1 MLVGEFVLEL
11 KRKGMKYDLHI
22 DGPIGYWIT
31 ASSIRS
37 KMEEICRA
45 RGEELGEGGCGN
57 GSANGGGG
65 GKVGGKEVEELT
77 VRICSPGGSL
87 SEGLAICA
95 LFRDH
100 GNVHAYIQGMTAS
113 AATVLAMGAKKV
125 SMSSESVILVHNAS
139 YMLLEWEQA
148 NKERLAEKQEE
159 YETLRRDLS
168 TLDGVMARL
177 YAKRSGRSEEEM
189 SSLMTDE
196 RWLSA
201 EEALSLGL
209 VDEIIGDESADE
221 GVGVSGTVGASTG
234 VDASAGVG
242 ASAGVDAS
250 AGRGVDGVG
259 GVRSGVN
266 MGAGFVRAYCA
277 SYGLPALQ
285 VVDAPR
291 SGEVVGEGTS
301 GKSVLEGEKSVLDGE
316 KSVLD
321 GEKRNFW
328 AKLVEFFADSSNPK
342 NRKDMENPELEAMTQ
357 ERDALQARVGELEQK
372 EKAVTEERDKLQ
384 ARVGE
389 LEEKE
394 KAVAQE
400 RDALQARVGE
410 LEQAAKA
417 DGAETPVVEGVS
429 GEKNDDFGNVVAS
442 AREMLKSLGEL

>member
-1 MLVGEFVLEL
+1 MSEGVFGDIELVEKELVGAGGNRFVFGVGVGGECWWMGEFVLEL

-37 KMEEICRA
+37 KMEEIGRKD
-45 RGEELGEGGCGN
+45 G
-57 GSANGGGG
+57 
-65 GKVGGKEVEELT
+65 EELT

-209 VDEIIGDESADE
+209 VDEIIGDESAGE
-221 GVGVSGTVGASTG
+221 GVGVSGTVGAS
-234 VDASAGVG
+234 
-242 ASAGVDAS
+242 AGVDAS
-250 AGRGVDGVG
+250 AGSGVNGS

-301 GKSVLEGEKSVLDGE
+301 GKAVLDGE

-357 ERDALQARVGELEQK
+357 ERDALQARVGELEEK
-372 EKAVTEERDKLQ
+372 EKAVKEERDKLQ

-389 LEEKE
+389 LEK
-394 KAVAQE
+394 
-400 RDALQARVGE
+400 
-410 LEQAAKA
+410 AAKA
-417 DGAETPVVEGVS
+417 DGADTPVVEGVS

>member
-1 MLVGEFVLEL
+1 MFGDIELVEKALVVCAGGNRFVFWGGCWWMGVFVLEL

-22 DGPIGYWIT
+22 DGPIGYWMT

-37 KMEEICRA
+37 KMEEIGRKD
-45 RGEELGEGGCGN
+45 G
-57 GSANGGGG
+57 
-65 GKVGGKEVEELT
+65 EELT

-221 GVGVSGTVGASTG
+221 GVGVSGTVGAS
-234 VDASAGVG
+234 
-242 ASAGVDAS
+242 AGVDAS
-250 AGRGVDGVG
+250 GGRGV

-277 SYGLPALQ
+277 SYGLPELQ
-285 VVDAPR
+285 VVDARR

-301 GKSVLEGEKSVLDGE
+301 GKAVLDGEKPVLDGE

-342 NRKDMENPELEAMTQ
+342 NRKDMENPELKAVTA
-357 ERDALQARVGELEQK
+357 ERDA
-372 EKAVTEERDKLQ
+372 LQ

-394 KAVAQE
+394 KAVTQE
-400 RDALQARVGE
+400 RDALQARVNTLEEKEKAVTQERDALQARVAE
-410 LEQAAKA
+410 LEKEAKA

-429 GEKNDDFGNVVAS
+429 GEQNDDFGNVVAS

>member
-1 MLVGEFVLEL
+1 MFGDIELVEKELVGAGGNRFVFGVGVGGECWWMGEFVLEL

-37 KMEEICRA
+37 KMEEIGRKD
-45 RGEELGEGGCGN
+45 G
-57 GSANGGGG
+57 
-65 GKVGGKEVEELT
+65 EELT

-209 VDEIIGDESADE
+209 VDEIIGDESAGE
-221 GVGVSGTVGASTG
+221 GVGVSGTVGAS
-234 VDASAGVG
+234 
-242 ASAGVDAS
+242 AGVDAS
-250 AGRGVDGVG
+250 AGSGVNGS

-301 GKSVLEGEKSVLDGE
+301 GKAVLDGE

-357 ERDALQARVGELEQK
+357 ERDKLQARVGELEEK
-372 EKAVTEERDKLQ
+372 EKAVKEERDKLQ

-394 KAVAQE
+394 KAVKEE
-400 RDALQARVGE
+400 RDKLQARVGE
-410 LEQAAKA
+410 LEKAAKA
-417 DGAETPVVEGVS
+417 DGADTPVVEGVS

>member
-1 MLVGEFVLEL
+1 
-11 KRKGMKYDLHI
+11 MKYDLHI

-31 ASSIRS
+31 ASDIRS
-37 KMEEICRA
+37 RMAEICRA
-45 RGEELGEGGCGN
+45 RGEELGEGSSGN
-57 GSANGGGG
+57 G
-65 GKVGGKEVEELT
+65 GGKEVEELT

-209 VDEIIGDESADE
+209 VDEIIGDESADR
-221 GVGVSGTVGASTG
+221 G
-234 VDASAGVG
+234 VDGVGVG
-242 ASAGVDAS
+242 ASAG
-250 AGRGVDGVG
+250 R
-259 GVRSGVN
+259 GVN

-277 SYGLPALQ
+277 SYGLP
-285 VVDAPR
+285 
-291 SGEVVGEGTS
+291 
-301 GKSVLEGEKSVLDGE
+301 VLEGEKP
-316 KSVLD
+316 VLD

-328 AKLVEFFADSSNPK
+328 AKLVEFFADSSNSK
-342 NRKDMENPELEAMTQ
+342 NRKDMENPELKAMTQ
-357 ERDALQARVGELEQK
+357 ERDKLQARVAELEQESK
-372 EKAVTEERDKLQ
+372 EAKAVAEERDKLQARVAELEQESKEAKAVAEERDKLQ

-389 LEEKE
+389 LEKE
-394 KAVAQE
+394 
-400 RDALQARVGE
+400 
-410 LEQAAKA
+410 AKA

>member
-1 MLVGEFVLEL
+1 MLWGWVSECWWMGEFVLEL

-22 DGPIGYWIT
+22 DGPIGYWMT

-37 KMEEICRA
+37 KMEEIGRT
-45 RGEELGEGGCGN
+45 GG
-57 GSANGGGG
+57 
-65 GKVGGKEVEELT
+65 EELT

-209 VDEIIGDESADE
+209 VDEIIGNESAGE
-221 GVGVSGTVGASTG
+221 GEGASAGASVSGG

-242 ASAGVDAS
+242 ASAG
-250 AGRGVDGVG
+250 RGVDGVG
-259 GVRSGVN
+259 VRRGVN

-277 SYGLPALQ
+277 SYGLPELQ

-301 GKSVLEGEKSVLDGE
+301 GNAVLDGE

-342 NRKDMENPELEAMTQ
+342 NRKDMENPELKAVTE
-357 ERDALQARVGELEQK
+357 ERDKLQARVGELEQK
-372 EKAVTEERDKLQ
+372 EKAVTQERDALQ

-410 LEQAAKA
+410 LEKAAKA

>member
-1 MLVGEFVLEL
+1 MGVFVLEL

-22 DGPIGYWIT
+22 DGPIGYWMT

-37 KMEEICRA
+37 KMEEIGRKD
-45 RGEELGEGGCGN
+45 G
-57 GSANGGGG
+57 
-65 GKVGGKEVEELT
+65 EELT

-189 SSLMTDE
+189 STLMTDE

-209 VDEIIGDESADE
+209 VDEIIGDESADRSAD
-221 GVGVSGTVGASTG
+221 GVG
-234 VDASAGVG
+234 VDASAGVDV
-242 ASAGVDAS
+242 GVS
-250 AGRGVDGVG
+250 AGRGV
-259 GVRSGVN
+259 GVRSGVD
-266 MGAGFVRAYCA
+266 MGARFVRAYCA

-301 GKSVLEGEKSVLDGE
+301 GNPVLDGE

-342 NRKDMENPELEAMTQ
+342 NRKDMENPELKAVTE
-357 ERDALQARVGELEQK
+357 ERDKLQARVGELEEK

-384 ARVGE
+384 ARVSE

-429 GEKNDDFGNVVAS
+429 GEENDDFGNVVAS

>member
-1 MLVGEFVLEL
+1 
-11 KRKGMKYDLHI
+11 MKYDLHI

-37 KMEEICRA
+37 KMEEIGRT
-45 RGEELGEGGCGN
+45 GG
-57 GSANGGGG
+57 
-65 GKVGGKEVEELT
+65 EELT

-221 GVGVSGTVGASTG
+221 GVGVSGTVGAS
-234 VDASAGVG
+234 AGM
-242 ASAGVDAS
+242 DAS
-250 AGRGVDGVG
+250 AGRGVD
-259 GVRSGVN
+259 
-266 MGAGFVRAYCA
+266 MGARFVRAYCA
-277 SYGLPALQ
+277 SYGLPELQ
-285 VVDAPR
+285 VVDARR

-301 GKSVLEGEKSVLDGE
+301 GKA
-316 KSVLD
+316 VLD

-342 NRKDMENPELEAMTQ
+342 NRKDMENPEL
-357 ERDALQARVGELEQK
+357 
-372 EKAVTEERDKLQ
+372 KAVTEERDKLQ
-384 ARVGE
+384 ARVNTLEESEKAVTQERDALQARVVE

-400 RDALQARVGE
+400 RDALQARVVE

>member
-1 MLVGEFVLEL
+1 MLWGWVSEGVFGDIELVEKELVVGAGGNRFVFWGGCWWMGVFVLEL

-22 DGPIGYWIT
+22 DGPIGYWMT

-37 KMEEICRA
+37 KMEEIGRKD
-45 RGEELGEGGCGN
+45 G
-57 GSANGGGG
+57 
-65 GKVGGKEVEELT
+65 EELT

-189 SSLMTDE
+189 STLMTDE

-209 VDEIIGDESADE
+209 VDEIIGDESADRSAD
-221 GVGVSGTVGASTG
+221 GV
-234 VDASAGVG
+234 
-242 ASAGVDAS
+242 GVDAS
-250 AGRGVDGVG
+250 AGRGV
-259 GVRSGVN
+259 N
-266 MGAGFVRAYCA
+266 MGARFVRAYCA
-277 SYGLPALQ
+277 SYGLP
-285 VVDAPR
+285 
-291 SGEVVGEGTS
+291 
-301 GKSVLEGEKSVLDGE
+301 VLEGE

-342 NRKDMENPELEAMTQ
+342 NRKDMENPEL
-357 ERDALQARVGELEQK
+357 
-372 EKAVTEERDKLQ
+372 KAVTEERDK
-384 ARVGE
+384 
-389 LEEKE
+389 
-394 KAVAQE
+394 
-400 RDALQARVGE
+400 LQARVGE

-429 GEKNDDFGNVVAS
+429 GEENDDFGNVVAS

>member
-1 MLVGEFVLEL
+1 MGVFVLEL

-22 DGPIGYWIT
+22 DGPIGYWMT

-37 KMEEICRA
+37 KMEEIGRTD
-45 RGEELGEGGCGN
+45 G
-57 GSANGGGG
+57 
-65 GKVGGKEVEELT
+65 EELT

-209 VDEIIGDESADE
+209 VDEIIGDESADR
-221 GVGVSGTVGASTG
+221 G
-234 VDASAGVG
+234 VDGV
-242 ASAGVDAS
+242 GVDAS
-250 AGRGVDGVG
+250 AGRGVD
-259 GVRSGVN
+259 
-266 MGAGFVRAYCA
+266 MGARFVRAYCA
-277 SYGLPALQ
+277 SYGLPELQ
-285 VVDAPR
+285 VVAE
-291 SGEVVGEGTS
+291 S
-301 GKSVLEGEKSVLDGE
+301 LDGE

-342 NRKDMENPELEAMTQ
+342 NRKDMENPEL
-357 ERDALQARVGELEQK
+357 
-372 EKAVTEERDKLQ
+372 KAVTEERDKLQ

-394 KAVAQE
+394 KAVTEE

-410 LEQAAKA
+410 LEEKEKAVAEERDKLQARVGELEKAAKA

>member
-1 MLVGEFVLEL
+1 MFGDIELVEKELVGAGGNRFVFGVGVGGECWWMGEFVLEL

-37 KMEEICRA
+37 KMEEIGRKD
-45 RGEELGEGGCGN
+45 G
-57 GSANGGGG
+57 
-65 GKVGGKEVEELT
+65 EELT

-209 VDEIIGDESADE
+209 VDEIIGDESADR
-221 GVGVSGTVGASTG
+221 GVDGVG

-242 ASAGVDAS
+242 ASAG
-250 AGRGVDGVG
+250 RGVD

-277 SYGLPALQ
+277 SYGLPELQ

-301 GKSVLEGEKSVLDGE
+301 GKPVLDGE

-342 NRKDMENPELEAMTQ
+342 KRKDMENPEL
-357 ERDALQARVGELEQK
+357 
-372 EKAVTEERDKLQ
+372 KAVTEERDKLQ

-400 RDALQARVGE
+400 RDALQARVDE
-410 LEQAAKA
+410 LEKAAKA

>member
-1 MLVGEFVLEL
+1 MFGDIELVVGVFVLEL

-31 ASSIRS
+31 ASSLRS

-57 GSANGGGG
+57 GSANGGGNG
-65 GKVGGKEVEELT
+65 GGKEVAELT

-221 GVGVSGTVGASTG
+221 GVGVSGTVGAS
-234 VDASAGVG
+234 
-242 ASAGVDAS
+242 AGVDVGVS
-250 AGRGVDGVG
+250 AGRGVD
-259 GVRSGVN
+259 
-266 MGAGFVRAYCA
+266 MGARFVRAYCA
-277 SYGLPALQ
+277 SYGLPELQ
-285 VVDAPR
+285 VVAAPR
-291 SGEVVGEGTS
+291 SGEVVGGGTS
-301 GKSVLEGEKSVLDGE
+301 GKAVLAGDKSVLDDE

-342 NRKDMENPELEAMTQ
+342 NRKDMENPELKAVTE
-357 ERDALQARVGELEQK
+357 ERDKLQARVSELEQK

-394 KAVAQE
+394 KAVTEE
-400 RDALQARVGE
+400 RDKLQARVGE
-410 LEQAAKA
+410 LEKAAKA